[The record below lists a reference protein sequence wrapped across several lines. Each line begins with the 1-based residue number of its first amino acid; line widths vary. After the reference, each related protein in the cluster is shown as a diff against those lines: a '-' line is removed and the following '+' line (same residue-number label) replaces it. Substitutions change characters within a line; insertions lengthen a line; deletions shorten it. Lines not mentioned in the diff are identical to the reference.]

1 MGRFGIIFA
10 STSVMSTFTQSNEH
24 SDTEEFDASPTIEY
38 VKGLLRN
45 LDPAIIEMDPDDAP
59 TVQM

>member
-1 MGRFGIIFA
+1 MI
-10 STSVMSTFTQSNEH
+10 TSAQSNEYT
-24 SDTEEFDASPTIEY
+24 DTEEFEASPTIEY

>member
-1 MGRFGIIFA
+1 
-10 STSVMSTFTQSNEH
+10 MSTITQSNEH